1 MRHYA
6 PVVAM
11 VLIAKVIA
19 LGLVAQSLMRST
31 DAILLCVPVQTLA
44 PTIRRLVD
52 APLID
57 GWLRPGDIDGI
68 QLETMG
74 PCNVCCIATPA
85 VVPRDNIAKT
95 PKREQCQCKQRKHDA
110 KHF

>member
-19 LGLVAQSLMRST
+19 LGLVTQSLMRST

-57 GWLRPGDIDGI
+57 GWLRPGDIDGN

-85 VVPRDNIAKT
+85 VVPRDNITKAQE
-95 PKREQCQCKQRKHDA
+95 RQQSQCKERQHDA
-110 KHF
+110 KHL